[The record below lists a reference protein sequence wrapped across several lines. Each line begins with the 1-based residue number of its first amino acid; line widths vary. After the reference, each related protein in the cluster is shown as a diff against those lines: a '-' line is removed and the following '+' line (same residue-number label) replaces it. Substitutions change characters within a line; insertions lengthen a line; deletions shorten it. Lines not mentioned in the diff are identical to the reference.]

1 MIRSILAVT
10 IISLVTLLEF
20 SSPAHAVETEFER
33 DANLPIV
40 DINVAIKTGAVS
52 DPKGQSGVTNFM
64 GEMLLR
70 GTKSRTKEQIDLELD
85 QMGAHLDVEV
95 RAESTIFRGS
105 VLSSQLD
112 RYLRLLTDILTQP
125 SFPETEIAKLK
136 KEIISGILDELGRDQ
151 SLASRRFTRFL
162 FEGHPYGNPILGRVK
177 DIEQLTQAQI
187 AAQYDKL
194 VREKQLLVV
203 GTGDSTEKQISQW
216 ADQLAAIRPGGEK
229 AKVVDAPKQSE
240 KRRLMIVDKPDRTQV
255 QMIGGQI
262 GVLLT
267 DPNYFPLYVG
277 NYVFGGGSFSSILMQ
292 EIRVKRGWSYG
303 AGSNFRHGL
312 RPRSWQFSLF
322 PKSGDAAPALAES
335 VRLVEKLKKDGITQ
349 PEFDFATQSLINSAG
364 FSFNTPKKRVEN
376 ILLERCLNLPDGFMR
391 SYAERIRKVSMTDV
405 NTALN
410 QFLRPDQLS
419 VLVLGTA
426 KDLKAPLAKA
436 AGVPESEVQVVPYT
450 QD

>member
-1 MIRSILAVT
+1 MIRSILAVAT
-10 IISLVTLLEF
+10 ISLISLFEF
-20 SSPAHAVETEFER
+20 SSTARAVEIEFER
-33 DANLPIV
+33 DSNLPIV

-112 RYLRLLTDILTQP
+112 RYLRLLTDVLTQP

-177 DIEQLTQAQI
+177 DIEALTQAQL

-203 GTGDSTEKQISQW
+203 GTGDSSEKQISQW
-216 ADQLAAIRPGGEK
+216 AEQLALSRPGGEK
-229 AKVVDAPKQSE
+229 AKVVDAPKQSD
-240 KRRLMIVDKPDRTQV
+240 KRRLLIVDKPDRTQV
-255 QMIGGQI
+255 QMIAGQI
-262 GVLLT
+262 GVLMT

-277 NYVFGGGSFSSILMQ
+277 NYVFGGGSFSSILMK

-322 PKSGDAAPALAES
+322 PKSGDAPPALAES
-335 VRLVEKLKKDGITQ
+335 LRLVEALKKDGITQ
-349 PEFDFATQSLINSAG
+349 PDFDFATQSLINSAG

-391 SYAERIRKVSMTDV
+391 SYAERIGKVSLSDV
-405 NTALN
+405 NTSLA
-410 QFLRPDQLS
+410 QFLKPGQLS
-419 VLVLGTA
+419 ILVLGTA